1 MSLTEPIRAASES
14 PQSTLRRILDQ
25 LAGIPAFIVETAI
38 AWGLTFPA
46 LFAVRRWLMSQV
58 AATDT
63 PSKISFPRLFLALA
77 VGTALTLTQ
86 LVGMLLVVGF
96 LVIFLYLLLNPSVRE
111 TFDPETF
118 FASQESSARFV
129 SNIIFICFAVAVVMI
144 DRLTM
149 DRLDLQRISFPTLRS
164 MLLRR
169 TAITRSLVRVGNT
182 MILMGLSLLP
192 LSSLLLALPAVNP
205 SETVLMETVPPV
217 RNVFESL
224 FRRIKGLVVG
234 LALLLVMLAFAVET
248 VTILRLPGDT
258 FYGMIVRNLLSP
270 DLVNRLPYAL
280 IEHWPHVILI
290 VYLLD
295 LALLVAIGK
304 IPHQYSIRNMIVR
317 WRITVLTML
326 AFVVVLFMLTFMLA
340 FVNGMTKLTESSAIP
355 GNVMILSDGA
365 TDELFSNLGYG
376 DVSNIDRIVVTEDEF
391 DRPLPKPITVKTMK
405 RDGKNVY
412 MSSRET
418 YCVVNQVIPGS
429 NNRRRFV
436 QLRIV
441 VDVEISAAVH
451 NLELIDKSHQWFSD
465 VGVDQSGRIQ
475 CVLGQ
480 GVAATMG
487 EDVGK
492 KCLEPGDT
500 FQLADLTWV
509 VMGIM
514 KTEGTT
520 YGSEIWCSNVNTVT
534 SALGKKS
541 YTTFVVRV
549 SDESEASARAFA
561 YHVRNRYQT
570 TKLKAVPEKEYF
582 ADLNR
587 NNQQT
592 LYSVI
597 VVSVVMAIG
606 GVFGVMNTMFA
617 AIAQR
622 TRDIGVLRLL
632 GFKRWQV
639 LVSFL
644 LESMVIAVLGG
655 LIGIALGYLT
665 DGFSVTSIASGGQG
679 GGKSVSAK
687 LIVDLDVVL
696 IGVLF
701 TLVMGRLGGL
711 VPALSAMRLEI
722 LESLR

>member
-1 MSLTEPIRAASES
+1 MSVTESVRAAYDT
-14 PQSTLRRILDQ
+14 PQSSLQRILNYLLQIPSFLAESIIAWTLTLPAIWATWRWLTAPHNGLATSGSSRLLRLLGVMVIGSLLTLLQ
-25 LAGIPAFIVETAI
+25 LAG
-38 AWGLTFPA
+38 L
-46 LFAVRRWLMSQV
+46 L
-58 AATDT
+58 
-63 PSKISFPRLFLALA
+63 LA
-77 VGTALTLTQ
+77 VGF
-86 LVGMLLVVGF
+86 VVIGT
-96 LVIFLYLLLNPSVRE
+96 YLLLNPSILE
-111 TFDPETF
+111 TFDLSRLFTSLQALPP
-118 FASQESSARFV
+118 FV
-129 SNIIFICFAVAVVMI
+129 SGMVFVGLAVVVVAI
-144 DRLTM
+144 DRWTM
-149 DRLDLQRISFPTLRS
+149 DRIEVQLVSFPTLRT
-164 MLLRR
+164 MLTRR
-169 TAITRSLVRVGNT
+169 LAITRSLIRVGNT

-192 LSSLLLALPAVNP
+192 ISSLLLALPAANP
-205 SETVLMETVPPV
+205 SETVLTETVPPV
-217 RNVFESL
+217 RNIWESL
-224 FRRIKGLVVG
+224 ARRVKGLVVS
-234 LALLLVMLAFAVET
+234 LVLLLVMLAFAVEMIT
-248 VTILRLPGDT
+248 LMRLPGDT
-258 FYGMIVRNLLSP
+258 FYGLILRQLLSP
-270 DLVNRLPYAL
+270 ELAERLPYTL
-280 IEHWPHVILI
+280 VEHWPHV
-290 VYLLD
+290 
-295 LALLVAIGK
+295 LLVIYLIDLLLLVVIGR

-317 WRITVLTML
+317 WRITLLTVW

-340 FVNGMTKLTESSAIP
+340 FVNGMTKLTENSAIP
-355 GNVMILSDGA
+355 GNVMMLSDGA

-391 DRPLPKPITVKTMK
+391 DQPLPKPITVKTMK
-405 RDGKNVY
+405 RGGKNVY

-429 NNRRRFV
+429 ENRRRFV

-441 VDVEISAAVH
+441 VDVEVSAAVH
-451 NLELIDKSHQWFSD
+451 NLRLLDQNHEWFSD
-465 VGVDQSGRIQ
+465 VGVDQLGRVQ

-480 GVAATMG
+480 GVAATLG
-487 EDVGK
+487 EDLGK
-492 KCLEPGDT
+492 KSLEPGDS
-500 FQLADLTWV
+500 FELADLKWV
-509 VMGIM
+509 VTGIM

-541 YTTFVVRV
+541 YTTLVVRV
-549 SDESEASARAFA
+549 SDETEASARAFA

-570 TKLKAVPEKEYF
+570 TKLKAVTEKEYF
-582 ADLNR
+582 ADLNK

-644 LESMVIAVLGG
+644 LESMVIAVVGG

-696 IGVLF
+696 IGTLF